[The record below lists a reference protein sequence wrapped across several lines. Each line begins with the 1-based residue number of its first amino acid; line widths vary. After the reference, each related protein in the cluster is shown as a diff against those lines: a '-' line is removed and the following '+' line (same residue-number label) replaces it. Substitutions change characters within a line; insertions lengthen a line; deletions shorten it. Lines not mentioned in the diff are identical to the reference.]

1 MNDMKISKP
10 LALAAACALAA
21 YAMPAVVSAGEAPF
35 AFRARYDRVHEL
47 VRSLMAYL

>member
-21 YAMPAVVSAGEAPF
+21 YAMPAVVSAGECHI
-35 AFRARYDRVHEL
+35 YSHCTEK
-47 VRSLMAYL
+47 Y